1 MAESEDLVA
10 ELLATHALGRLA
22 PPLAAIVA
30 AHVELSPA
38 AARAFA
44 GFEALAGRRLEGAAP
59 MPIATR
65 DPMLEKI
72 LATERSTAMPP
83 AVDKPSGGLPRPLAE
98 LVAAAPN
105 RWRFAW
111 FGVRRRPLGRFGT
124 FTLEMIRIA
133 GRRPIPGH
141 GHRGLEATLVL
152 EGGFS
157 DAGVSY
163 GPGDLAV
170 ADAETEHRPVAD
182 PEGCLCVAAVEG
194 AGIRLVNPF
203 RRWR

>member
-1 MAESEDLVA
+1 MADSEDLVA
-10 ELLATHALGRLA
+10 ELLADHALGRLA
-22 PPLAAIVA
+22 PPVAAIVA

-44 GFEALAGRRLEGAAP
+44 GFEALAGRRLEGIEP
-59 MPIATR
+59 VPIGAR
-65 DPMLEKI
+65 DPMLERI
-72 LATERSTAMPP
+72 LATDPAPAPP
-83 AVDKPSGGLPRPLAE
+83 RAPESGGGLPRAIADLIGTRPE
-98 LVAAAPN
+98 

-111 FGVRRRPLGRFGT
+111 FGIRRRPLGRFGD
-124 FTLEMIRIA
+124 FTMEMIRVA
-133 GRRPIPGH
+133 GRRAIPGH
-141 GHRGLEATLVL
+141 GHAGLEATLVL

-170 ADAETEHRPVAD
+170 ADVDTEHRPIAD
-182 PEGCLCVAAVEG
+182 PEGCLCIALVEG